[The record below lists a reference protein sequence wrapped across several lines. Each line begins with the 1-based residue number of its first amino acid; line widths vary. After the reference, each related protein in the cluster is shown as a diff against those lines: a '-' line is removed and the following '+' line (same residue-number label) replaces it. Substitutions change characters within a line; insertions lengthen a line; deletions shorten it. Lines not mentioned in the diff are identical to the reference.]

1 MRRRIALWAVVLS
14 LLMCTACQPSQSII
28 GKPTEQTKTM
38 PECDKK
44 LTISANIQDAEA
56 MPGTALWDDFQK
68 LFNVEIDL
76 WPLTFNNRHE
86 QTRQWIAS
94 GNMPDLMWMDLDET
108 MFAEYA
114 NWSLQDMFEAYPTM
128 EELEEKWPN
137 IAEIYNRSE
146 NVGDELMTVSGKRYA
161 HPVLRENPEYNFMS
175 AMGWIYRRD
184 WAKQL
189 GLYQEDD
196 IYTWNEWVELN
207 RAFVEQDPGENGAG
221 RTIGMDTELFYF
233 PNAMG
238 VYQTSAEYGYG
249 AFSPK
254 DGEYVWTAARPETLE
269 GLKIAKELYDDGII
283 WSDNQLGQLP
293 DDMFKAGLMGS
304 DFNNFTIARL
314 YNVRRGL
321 KENFPDID
329 ENEAAALAKVIG
341 PDDTIWCKQSQC
353 YYGAVLMR
361 NGIGEEKM
369 TRWLDML
376 NWMLSDEGIYF
387 RAYGIEGKD
396 WKYNDDGSVECLWPD
411 STVIEGSKVDPYPD
425 WSRIFFQ
432 RYADAFTLEQVPNPA
447 YPQQYLDD
455 LNDIY
460 NFRRDHGFMRRFDY
474 ESSYLSAPNK
484 NRSGN
489 FSTETSD
496 MMIELITTASAEEL
510 PELWNNW
517 LIKMR
522 PKVQPVLNELNTM
535 ISNVPEEAE
544 PKLYAKK

>member
-1 MRRRIALWAVVLS
+1 
-14 LLMCTACQPSQSII
+14 
-28 GKPTEQTKTM
+28 
-38 PECDKK
+38 
-44 LTISANIQDAEA
+44 
-56 MPGTALWDDFQK
+56 
-68 LFNVEIDL
+68 
-76 WPLTFNNRHE
+76 
-86 QTRQWIAS
+86 
-94 GNMPDLMWMDLDET
+94 
-108 MFAEYA
+108 
-114 NWSLQDMFEAYPTM
+114 
-128 EELEEKWPN
+128 
-137 IAEIYNRSE
+137 
-146 NVGDELMTVSGKRYA
+146 
-161 HPVLRENPEYNFMS
+161 
-175 AMGWIYRRD
+175 
-184 WAKQL
+184 
-189 GLYQEDD
+189 
-196 IYTWNEWVELN
+196 VELN
-207 RAFVEQDPGENGAG
+207 RAFVEQDPGGNGAG
-221 RTIGMDTELFYF
+221 RTIGMGTELFYF

-238 VYQTSAEYGYG
+238 IYQTSAEYGYG

-269 GLKIAKELYDDGII
+269 GLKIAKELYDEGII

-304 DFNNFTIARL
+304 DFNNFNIARL

-341 PDDTIWCKQSQC
+341 PDGTIWCKQSQC

-411 STVIEGSKVDPYPD
+411 STVIEGSKADPYPD

-432 RYADAFTLEQVPNPA
+432 RYADAFTLEQAPNPA